1 MKLLSYLWPDSFRL
15 RLSLLIGGLFLVTTL
30 IDSASL
36 EPQMNQRLLQDKGEV
51 MQAIAQ
57 GIAKSL
63 AAGLQQR
70 RRELTLQAQT
80 PVFIDAP
87 LDSPALR
94 GGLEQLR
101 QANPGYAWVGVI
113 APDGRIASAS
123 GGPPS
128 PRIEFAAPLH
138 DAAGK
143 LRGALA
149 AQTAWDWVDKLIAER
164 LPRNTAGE
172 ALQVFIVGQNNQA
185 LFPPASPGQAGMP
198 APLDNAGYHEGD
210 WPDGN
215 AYLYA
220 DAKIDAA
227 PGPGWRVIVRQPP
240 QHALAAL
247 NRLRATLALP
257 EWIATLL
264 LMVVV
269 YRLASAFSR
278 PLETLAG
285 TAQRISAGEEQVE
298 WNTNAGAREL
308 RQLSQAIRQMATTL
322 LARRGELAAINA
334 SLEKKVEERTEA
346 LSEANRQLAERATL
360 LEQMARSDALTG
372 LGNRMAAAERLTAE
386 YQRFRRSHAPY
397 SVLLMDADHF
407 KRVNDTYGHAVGDQ
421 VLQQIAATLH
431 SVARTT
437 DFAARYGGEEFLLLL
452 PDTDAEGAMVL
463 AERVRTAIS
472 AASDT
477 VAGVI
482 TVSIGAASAQ
492 EEDDTHEI
500 IVQRADEAL
509 YRAKAN
515 GRNRV
520 EGAG

>member
-1 MKLLSYLWPDSFRL
+1 MKSHSFRFL
-15 RLSLLIGGLFLVTTL
+15 SNFRLQLSLVFGGLFLLATLLDIAIEPFLNETL
-30 IDSASL
+30 IENKGEALLSTAQIISKSL
-36 EPQMNQRLLQDKGEV
+36 DMELLQREQKLRLRTLNKAFSTASIGS
-51 MQAIAQ
+51 QALKNELAQIKQENPDIKWLGIIAED
-57 GIAKSL
+57 GKL
-63 AAGLQQR
+63 ATALGTKPSPYIEYAVSIYDDAG
-70 RRELTLQAQT
+70 
-80 PVFIDAP
+80 
-87 LDSPALR
+87 ALR
-94 GGLEQLR
+94 GTLVAQSSWS
-101 QANPGYAWVGVI
+101 WV
-113 APDGRIASAS
+113 SAM
-123 GGPPS
+123 
-128 PRIEFAAPLH
+128 
-138 DAAGK
+138 
-143 LRGALA
+143 
-149 AQTAWDWVDKLIAER
+149 IAEL
-164 LPRNTAGE
+164 LPRNSAEYAT
-172 ALQVFIVGQNNQA
+172 QVFIVNQQNIA
-185 LFPPASPGQAGMP
+185 LFSTSADEPTALP
-198 APLDNAGYHEGD
+198 APLVNQRYRQED
-210 WPDGN
+210 WPDGTN
-215 AYLYA
+215 YLYTE
-220 DAKIDAA
+220 AKIENPAKK
-227 PGPGWRVIVRQPP
+227 GWRVLIRESPP
-240 QHALAAL
+240 QFLASFH
-247 NRLRATLALP
+247 RLRSELTLPSL
-257 EWIATLL
+257 IITLL
-264 LMVVV
+264 LVVLV
-269 YRLASAFSR
+269 YRIAASISS
-278 PLETLAG
+278 PLEALVS
-285 TAQRISAGEEQVE
+285 TAQRISAGEEHVE
-298 WNTNAGAREL
+298 WKIDASSHEFNK
-308 RQLSQAIRQMATTL
+308 LSLAIRQMATTL

-397 SVLLMDADHF
+397 AVLLMDADHF

-452 PDTDAEGAMVL
+452 PDTDAEGTMVL

-492 EEDDTHEI
+492 EEDDTHET

-520 EGAG
+520 EGAE